1 MKNIIYMY
9 SNLDRSNKFLIIVI
23 LVIIALL
30 VLIGLYNLIM
40 NIVYK
45 IKVKN
50 NMKRVD
56 NEINEEYRKQEIK
69 HEEVKEEIKT
79 VEPVIQ
85 TETKEEIMN
94 NYQKTVQEE
103 MEEIETLDENVSD
116 IDEILVEMMNIGS
129 QEEFD
134 LTDFE
139 REQEENAIISYGELC
154 KKAGVQ
160 QIVYPKKEINKEVEQ
175 KIEKEVYNNSG
186 FKPTTVISP
195 IYGVQKEDKP
205 SNEDD
210 NEFLGRLKE
219 FRSGL

>member
-9 SNLDRSNKFLIIVI
+9 SNLDRGNKLLIVIIFIIIV
-23 LVIIALL
+23 LL
-30 VLIGLYNLIM
+30 ILIGLYNLVL
-40 NIVYK
+40 NISYRIKAKKRKETIDEQINKEYNVQKQK
-45 IKVKN
+45 I
-50 NMKRVD
+50 
-56 NEINEEYRKQEIK
+56 
-69 HEEVKEEIKT
+69 VKEEIR
-79 VEPVIQ
+79 VEPVIEKK
-85 TETKEEIMN
+85 ETKEEAIE
-94 NYQKTVQEE
+94 NYQKTVKEE

-116 IDEILVEMMNIGS
+116 IDEILVEMMNMGS

-160 QIVYPKKEINKEVEQ
+160 QIVYPKKEINKEVEK

-186 FKPTTVISP
+186 FKPSTVISP
-195 IYGVQKEDKP
+195 IYGVQKEEKDYAE
-205 SNEDD
+205 EDS
-210 NEFLGRLKE
+210 EFLGKLKE

>member
-9 SNLDRSNKFLIIVI
+9 SGLDRSNKLLIIII

-30 VLIGLYNLIM
+30 ILIGLYNLVL
-40 NIVYK
+40 NISYK
-45 IKVKN
+45 IKAKKRARSLDEQIN
-50 NMKRVD
+50 N
-56 NEINEEYRKQEIK
+56 EYKEQEQKIVKQEETK
-69 HEEVKEEIKT
+69 
-79 VEPVIQ
+79 VEPIIEKK
-85 TETKEEIMN
+85 ETKEEAIE
-94 NYQKTVQEE
+94 NYQKTVKEE

-186 FKPTTVISP
+186 FKPSTVISP
-195 IYGVQKEDKP
+195 IYGVQKEEKEMVE
-205 SNEDD
+205 EDS
-210 NEFLGRLKE
+210 EFLGKLKE

>member
-9 SNLDRSNKFLIIVI
+9 TNLDRNNKLLIIIILIIV
-23 LVIIALL
+23 ALL
-30 VLIGLYNLIM
+30 ILIGLYNLIL
-40 NIVYK
+40 NISSK
-45 IKVKN
+45 IKAKKFN
-50 NMKRVD
+50 KIKID
-56 NEINEEYRKQEIK
+56 DQINKEYKKQ
-69 HEEVKEEIKT
+69 EEIKPT
-79 VEPVIQ
+79 INDIPFEPAIH
-85 TETKEEIMN
+85 TETKEEIIE
-94 NYQKTVQEE
+94 NYQKAVKEE

-116 IDEILVEMMNIGS
+116 IDEILVEMMNIGAN
-129 QEEFD
+129 EEFD

-160 QIVYPKKEINKEVEQ
+160 QVVYPKKEINKEIEQ
-175 KIEKEVYNNSG
+175 KIEKEVYNTS

-195 IYGVQKEDKP
+195 IYGVQKEEKDT
-205 SNEDD
+205 NEEE

>member
-9 SNLDRSNKFLIIVI
+9 SGLDRSNKLLIIII

-30 VLIGLYNLIM
+30 ILIGLYNLVL
-40 NIVYK
+40 NISYK
-45 IKVKN
+45 IKAKKRSKSLDEQIN
-50 NMKRVD
+50 N
-56 NEINEEYRKQEIK
+56 EYKEQEQKIIKQEETK
-69 HEEVKEEIKT
+69 
-79 VEPVIQ
+79 VEPIIEKN
-85 TETKEEIMN
+85 ETKEEAIE
-94 NYQKTVQEE
+94 NYQKSVKEE

-186 FKPTTVISP
+186 FKPSTVISP
-195 IYGVQKEDKP
+195 IYGVQKEEKEVTE
-205 SNEDD
+205 EDS
-210 NEFLGRLKE
+210 EFLGKLKE

>member
-9 SNLDRSNKFLIIVI
+9 SNLDRSNKLLIIII

-30 VLIGLYNLIM
+30 IIIGLYNLVM
-40 NIVYK
+40 NIISK
-45 IKVKN
+45 IKAK
-50 NMKRVD
+50 KHYRKID
-56 NEINEEYRKQEIK
+56 KEINEEFIKQEK
-69 HEEVKEEIKT
+69 EEVKK
-79 VEPVIQ
+79 VDPVIEK
-85 TETKEEIMN
+85 TETKEEIIE
-94 NYQKTVQEE
+94 NYNTSVKEE
-103 MEEIETLDENVSD
+103 MEEIETLDESVSD

-160 QIVYPKKEINKEVEQ
+160 QVVYPKKEVNKEIEK
-175 KIEKEVYNNSG
+175 KIEEKVYNNGKFRPST
-186 FKPTTVISP
+186 FVSP
-195 IYGVQKEDKP
+195 IYGVEKEEKE
-205 SNEDD
+205 EDTE

>member
-9 SNLDRSNKFLIIVI
+9 SGLDRSNKLLIIII

-30 VLIGLYNLIM
+30 ILIGLYNLVL
-40 NIVYK
+40 NISYK
-45 IKVKN
+45 IKAKKRAKSLDEQIN
-50 NMKRVD
+50 N
-56 NEINEEYRKQEIK
+56 EYKEQEQKIVKQEETKVDPILEK
-69 HEEVKEEIKT
+69 N
-79 VEPVIQ
+79 
-85 TETKEEIMN
+85 ETKEEAIE
-94 NYQKTVQEE
+94 NYQKTVKEE

-186 FKPTTVISP
+186 FKPSTVISP
-195 IYGVQKEDKP
+195 IYGVQKEEKEMAE
-205 SNEDD
+205 EDS
-210 NEFLGRLKE
+210 EFLGKLKE